1 MEDEKKMTPDEEE
14 ALMQRVLQR
23 KQDKDLFEQL
33 FHVIQF
39 FGMPPDEPWTGKAQ
53 PTSPYITRE
62 TGPYH
67 SARGLGMQLQA
78 PAWVEEFKVLLD
90 RLMIEHPEL
99 VPEGVGV
106 EDAGEGEEA

>member
-1 MEDEKKMTPDEEE
+1 
-14 ALMQRVLQR
+14 
-23 KQDKDLFEQL
+23 
-33 FHVIQF
+33 
-39 FGMPPDEPWTGKAQ
+39 
-53 PTSPYITRE
+53 
-62 TGPYH
+62 
-67 SARGLGMQLQA
+67 MQLQA